1 MTDKPRKI
9 SASDPN
15 RGKSLKIKGKRVV
28 PNPTGKRS
36 VRDNSASTTRERSN
50 PQSSYSNSQGD
61 SPRNGSE
68 RRERPYNSSSPRKDS
83 PQNGSDRRERPSYNS
98 ASPRKDSPQ
107 NGSDRRERP
116 YNSSSPRKDGPQ
128 NASERRERPYNSSSP
143 RKDGPQNGSER
154 RERPYNS
161 SSPRKD
167 SPQNGSERRER
178 PYNSSSP
185 QNGSERRERPYNSSS
200 PQNGSERRERPI
212 PNPSSQNDRENNV
225 PNRREPSPYVSRRT
239 TRTDRDE
246 KAFPKRE
253 RLSVNLP
260 TTPPTEE
267 TEDNDLIYGRH
278 PVLSALESDRRLNRI
293 WITTKLR
300 YDSRFHSL
308 LLLAK
313 ENGTVIDEVEPNRLD
328 HITNQANHQGVAA
341 QIAPYDYVELA
352 DLIEQAFVATDAPV
366 ILVADSI
373 TDPHNLGA
381 IIRTAEAIG
390 AQGLV
395 LPQRRASGIT
405 STVMKVAA
413 GALENF
419 AVARVVNLSR
429 ALEELKTAGFWI
441 YGTSA
446 EATAPLHTVE
456 FNGPIVFVVG
466 SEGEGLS
473 MLTQRSCDFLVSI
486 PLQGKTP
493 SLNASVAAGMTLYEI
508 YRQRWVNT
516 LHLDKTHKKVW
527 KNLG

>member
-1 MTDKPRKI
+1 MIDKPRK
-9 SASDPN
+9 SASGEQSH
-15 RGKSLKIKGKRVV
+15 GKPVKIKGKRVV
-28 PNPTGKRS
+28 PNPTGKRT
-36 VRDNSASTTRERSN
+36 VRDNNVSAKREKVNPRSYSSSHESPRNNSDRRERPYN
-50 PQSSYSNSQGD
+50 ANGQSDTPRHNSDRRERPYNANGQSD
-61 SPRNGSE
+61 SPRHNSE
-68 RRERPYNSSSPRKDS
+68 RRERPYNANGQSDSPRH
-83 PQNGSDRRERPSYNS
+83 N
-98 ASPRKDSPQ
+98 
-107 NGSDRRERP
+107 SDRRERP
-116 YNSSSPRKDGPQ
+116 YNSSSPKDSPR
-128 NASERRERPYNSSSP
+128 NNSDRRERPYNSSSP
-143 RKDGPQNGSER
+143 
-154 RERPYNS
+154 
-161 SSPRKD
+161 KD
-167 SPQNGSERRER
+167 SPRNNSER
-178 PYNSSSP
+178 
-185 QNGSERRERPYNSSS
+185 QG
-200 PQNGSERRERPI
+200 RPI
-212 PNPSSQNDRENNV
+212 PNPSSHERENV

-239 TRTDRDE
+239 TPPDRNE
-246 KAFPKRE
+246 RAFPRRE
-253 RLSVNLP
+253 INLP
-260 TTPPTEE
+260 VTPAIEE

-278 PVLSALESDRRLNRI
+278 PVLSALESDRRLNRL

-308 LLLAK
+308 LLQAK
-313 ENGTVIDEVEPNRLD
+313 ENGTVIDEVEPKRLD
-328 HITNQANHQGVAA
+328 HLTNQANHQGVAA

-352 DLIEQAFVATDAPV
+352 DLIEQAFVATETPV

-446 EATAPLHTVE
+446 EASAPLHSME
-456 FNGPIVFVVG
+456 FKGPIVFVIG

-473 MLTQRSCDFLVSI
+473 MLTQRSCDFLISI
-486 PLQGKTP
+486 PLLGKTP

-508 YRQRWVNT
+508 YRQRWVDT
-516 LHLDKTHKKVW
+516 LHIDKNLKKVW
-527 KNLG
+527 KN

>member
-1 MTDKPRKI
+1 MIDKPRKI
-9 SASDPN
+9 SSGEPN
-15 RGKSLKIKGKRVV
+15 RGKPVRIKGKRVV
-28 PNPTGKRS
+28 PNPTGKRTI
-36 VRDNSASTTRERSN
+36 RDNNVSAKRERSN
-50 PQSSYSNSQGD
+50 PQSSYSSSNDGPRNNSERRERPYNSSGQSDTPRNNSERRERPYNSSGQSDSPRKNSERRERPYNSGGQSDSPRKNSDRRERPYNSGGQSDNPRNNSERRERPYNSGGQSD
-61 SPRNGSE
+61 SPRNNSE
-68 RRERPYNSSSPRKDS
+68 RQERPYNSSSPRKDS
-83 PQNGSDRRERPSYNS
+83 PRNN
-98 ASPRKDSPQ
+98 
-107 NGSDRRERP
+107 
-116 YNSSSPRKDGPQ
+116 
-128 NASERRERPYNSSSP
+128 SERR
-143 RKDGPQNGSER
+143 GS
-154 RERPYNS
+154 
-161 SSPRKD
+161 
-167 SPQNGSERRER
+167 
-178 PYNSSSP
+178 
-185 QNGSERRERPYNSSS
+185 
-200 PQNGSERRERPI
+200 I
-212 PNPSSQNDRENNV
+212 PNPSSHDRGNV

-239 TRTDRDE
+239 SPDPDRNE
-246 KAFPKRE
+246 KVFPKR
-253 RLSVNLP
+253 SVNLP
-260 TTPPTEE
+260 ITPAIEE

-313 ENGTVIDEVEPNRLD
+313 ENGTVIDEVEPKRLD
-328 HITNQANHQGVAA
+328 YLTNQANHQGVAA
-341 QIAPYDYVELA
+341 QIAPYDYVELT
-352 DLIEQAFVATDAPV
+352 DLIAQAFVATDAPV

-446 EATAPLHTVE
+446 EASAPLHSVE
-456 FNGPIVFVVG
+456 FKGPIVFVIG

-486 PLQGKTP
+486 PLLGKTA

-508 YRQRWVNT
+508 YRQRWVDT
-516 LHLDKTHKKVW
+516 LHIDKSHKKVW
-527 KNLG
+527 KN

>member
-1 MTDKPRKI
+1 MIDKPRKI
-9 SASDPN
+9 SSGEPN
-15 RGKSLKIKGKRVV
+15 RGKPVRIKGKRVV
-28 PNPTGKRS
+28 PNPTGKRTI
-36 VRDNSASTTRERSN
+36 RDNNVSAKRERSN
-50 PQSSYSNSQGD
+50 PQSSYSSSNDG
-61 SPRNGSE
+61 PRNNSE
-68 RRERPYNSSSPRKDS
+68 RRERPYNSNGQSDTPRNNSERRERPYNSGGQSDNPRNNSERQERPYNSSSPRKDS
-83 PQNGSDRRERPSYNS
+83 PRNN
-98 ASPRKDSPQ
+98 
-107 NGSDRRERP
+107 
-116 YNSSSPRKDGPQ
+116 
-128 NASERRERPYNSSSP
+128 SERR
-143 RKDGPQNGSER
+143 GS
-154 RERPYNS
+154 
-161 SSPRKD
+161 
-167 SPQNGSERRER
+167 
-178 PYNSSSP
+178 
-185 QNGSERRERPYNSSS
+185 
-200 PQNGSERRERPI
+200 I
-212 PNPSSQNDRENNV
+212 PNPSSQNDRDNV

-239 TRTDRDE
+239 SPSPDRNE
-246 KAFPKRE
+246 KVFPKR
-253 RLSVNLP
+253 SVNLP
-260 TTPPTEE
+260 ITPAIEE

-313 ENGTVIDEVEPNRLD
+313 ENGTVIDEVEPKRLD

-341 QIAPYDYVELA
+341 QIAPYNYVELTN
-352 DLIEQAFVATDAPV
+352 LIEQAFVATDAPV

-446 EATAPLHTVE
+446 EASAPLHSVE
-456 FNGPIVFVVG
+456 FKGPIVFVIG

-486 PLQGKTP
+486 PLLGKTA

-508 YRQRWVNT
+508 YRQRWVDT
-516 LHLDKTHKKVW
+516 LHIDKSHKKVW
-527 KNLG
+527 KN